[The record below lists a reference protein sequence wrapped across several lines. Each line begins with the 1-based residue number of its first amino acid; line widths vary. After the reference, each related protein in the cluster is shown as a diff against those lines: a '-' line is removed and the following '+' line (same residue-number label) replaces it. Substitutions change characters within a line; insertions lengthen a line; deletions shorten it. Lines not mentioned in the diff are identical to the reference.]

1 VKYITCVFLL
11 GKIKKV
17 KAVEDKKKR
26 MYSKNTNKV
35 EVITLRK
42 PKIVIVGAGYGGLM
56 TTVRLQ
62 KLIGVNEA
70 EIVLVNKNDYH
81 YETTWLHEAS
91 AGTLH
96 HDRVRYEIRDV
107 IDSSKVDFVQDTVT
121 EINKEEKKVI
131 LEKGEV
137 DYDYLVI
144 ALGGESETFGIKGLK
159 EYAFGITSV
168 NSSRQLR
175 EHIEYQFATY
185 NMEEEKNDNRLVIVV
200 GGAGFTGIEFLGELT
215 NRIPELCHE
224 YDVDFHKVKIICV
237 EAAPTVLPGFDPELV
252 NYAVSQLERKGV
264 EFLIGT
270 AIKECT
276 PDGIFVGKGE
286 DEPHEIKAGTV
297 VWAAGIRGN
306 AIIEKSGFEAMRG
319 RVKVQLDLRVPGFEN
334 IFMIGDSSL
343 MINEE
348 INRPYPPTAQIAM
361 QQGEVCANNITA
373 LIRDKSELESFKPDI
388 KGTVCSLGEDDA
400 IGVVYGKKLT
410 GKKASLMKK
419 VVDNRALYMIG
430 GAGLVLKKGKFKVF

>member
-1 VKYITCVFLL
+1 MK
-11 GKIKKV
+11 
-17 KAVEDKKKR
+17 
-26 MYSKNTNKV
+26 
-35 EVITLRK
+35 K

-62 KLIGVNEA
+62 KLVGVNEA
-70 EIVLVNKNDYH
+70 DIVLINKNDYH

-96 HDRVRYEIRDV
+96 HDRVRYDIGGV
-107 IDSSKVDFVQDTVT
+107 IDRSKVDFVQDTVV
-121 EINKEEKKVI
+121 EIKKEEKKVI

-137 DYDYLVI
+137 EYDYLVI
-144 ALGGESETFGIKGLK
+144 ALGGEPETFGIKGLK
-159 EYAFGITSV
+159 EYAFGITNI

-185 NMEEEKNDNRLVIVV
+185 NMEEEKNDNRLSIVV

-224 YDVDFHKVKIICV
+224 YDVDFNKVKLTCV
-237 EAAPTVLPGFDPELV
+237 EASPTVLPGFDPELV

-276 PDGIFVGKGE
+276 PEGVLVAKGE
-286 DEPHEIKAGTV
+286 DEPRLIHAETV
-297 VWAAGIRGN
+297 VWAAGVRGN
-306 AIIEKSGFEAMRG
+306 SIIEKSGFEAMRG
-319 RVKVQLDLRVPGFEN
+319 RVKVQPDLRVPGYDHVF
-334 IFMIGDSSL
+334 IIGDSSL
-343 MINEE
+343 VINEE

-361 QQGEVCANNITA
+361 QQGEVVARNIA
-373 LIRDKSELESFKPDI
+373 GLIRNKTELETFTFDN
-388 KGTVCSLGEDDA
+388 KGTVCSLGEHDA
-400 IGVVYGKKLT
+400 IGVVFGKKIT
-410 GKKASLMKK
+410 GAKASFMKK
-419 VVDNRALYMIG
+419 VVDNRSLFMIG
-430 GAGLVLKKGKFKVF
+430 GAGLVLKKGKFNVL

>member
-1 VKYITCVFLL
+1 
-11 GKIKKV
+11 
-17 KAVEDKKKR
+17 
-26 MYSKNTNKV
+26 M
-35 EVITLRK
+35 ITLRN

-70 EIVLVNKNDYH
+70 DIVLINKNDYH

-96 HDRVRYEIRDV
+96 HDRVRYDIRDV
-107 IDSSKVDFVQDTVT
+107 IDRSKVEFIQDSVV
-121 EINKEEKKVI
+121 EINKDEKKVI
-131 LEKGEV
+131 LEKDEV
-137 DYDYLVI
+137 AYDYLVI
-144 ALGGESETFGIKGLK
+144 ALGGEPETFGIKGLK

-185 NMEEEKNDNRLVIVV
+185 NMEEEKNDDRLTIVV
-200 GGAGFTGIEFLGELT
+200 GGAGFTGIEFLGELS
-215 NRIPELCHE
+215 NRVPELCHE

-270 AIKECT
+270 AIKEAT

-286 DEPHEIKAGTV
+286 EEPREIKAGTV
-297 VWAAGIRGN
+297 VWAAGVRGN
-306 AIIEKSGFEAMRG
+306 SIIEKSGFEAMRG
-319 RVKVQLDLRVPGFEN
+319 RVKVQPDLRVPGFDDVF
-334 IFMIGDSSL
+334 IIGDSSL
-343 MINEE
+343 VINEE

-361 QQGEVCANNITA
+361 QQGELCARNIAA
-373 LIRDKSELESFKPDI
+373 LVRNKQELETFTFDN

-400 IGVVYGKKLT
+400 IGMVFGKKLT
-410 GKKASLMKK
+410 GAKASFMKK
-419 VVDNRALYMIG
+419 VVDNRSLYMIG
-430 GAGLVLKKGKFKVF
+430 GAGLVFKKGKFNIF